1 MASFLNITSP
11 PFFSSRTS
19 LSPSPPPTLTA
30 QLTQF
35 KKGWCWKLKC
45 MPSSGP
51 SQETDSEPPETA
63 PSPSNSASLLSSSSV
78 STYNWCAGLGG
89 VGFLET
95 AYLTFL
101 KLTNSD
107 AFCPIGGGNC
117 GDVLSSDYAVV
128 FGVPLP
134 LIGMISYGLVAAL
147 GLQWSGKKFPF
158 GIEESNGRL
167 LLLGCTTS
175 MAVASGYF
183 LYILSTKFSGTSCT
197 YCLLSAF
204 LSFSL
209 FFITLKDFGLEE
221 IQKFLGLQLCIASV
235 VIFSLN
241 TSYATLQPASS
252 RYPDV
257 HASHSF
263 CMGICALTFFHLHL
277 CDSSL
282 ADINLEYFTT
292 EITTPSSP
300 FAISLARHLQSIG
313 AKMYGAFWCSHCQE
327 QKQIFG
333 KEAAELLNY
342 VECFPNGF
350 RKGTKMI
357 KACADA
363 KLEGFPTWVING
375 QVLSGD
381 QELSELA
388 KVSGFKIEE
397 SNQPT

>member
-11 PFFSSRTS
+11 PFFSSRTT
-19 LSPSPPPTLTA
+19 LSTSPTPNITA
-30 QLTQF
+30 QLSQF

-51 SQETDSEPPETA
+51 SQETESEPPETA
-63 PSPSNSASLLSSSSV
+63 PSPSNSASLMSSSSV

-147 GLQWSGKKFPF
+147 GFTVVWQ
-158 GIEESNGRL
+158 E
-167 LLLGCTTS
+167 
-175 MAVASGYF
+175 VA
-183 LYILSTKFSGTSCT
+183 LC
-197 YCLLSAF
+197 
-204 LSFSL
+204 L

-221 IQKFLGLQLCIASV
+221 IQKFLGLQLCIASL

-241 TSYATLQPASS
+241 TSYATLRPASS
-252 RYPDV
+252 
-257 HASHSF
+257 
-263 CMGICALTFFHLHL
+263 
-277 CDSSL
+277 SSL
-282 ADINLEYFTT
+282 ANIDLEYFTT

-342 VECFPNGF
+342 VECFPDGF
-350 RKGTKMI
+350 RKGSKMI

-388 KVSGFKIEE
+388 KVSEFKIEE
-397 SNQPT
+397 SNQPS

>member
-1 MASFLNITSP
+1 
-11 PFFSSRTS
+11 
-19 LSPSPPPTLTA
+19 
-30 QLTQF
+30 
-35 KKGWCWKLKC
+35 

-51 SQETDSEPPETA
+51 SQETESEPPETA
-63 PSPSNSASLLSSSSV
+63 PSPSNSLMSSSSV

-147 GLQWSGKKFPF
+147 GLQLSGKKLPF
-158 GIEESNGRL
+158 GIDESNGRL

-175 MAVASGYF
+175 MAAASGYF
-183 LYILSTKFSGTSCT
+183 LYIL
-197 YCLLSAF
+197 AN
-204 LSFSL
+204 
-209 FFITLKDFGLEE
+209 ID
-221 IQKFLGLQLCIASV
+221 
-235 VIFSLN
+235 
-241 TSYATLQPASS
+241 
-252 RYPDV
+252 
-257 HASHSF
+257 
-263 CMGICALTFFHLHL
+263 
-277 CDSSL
+277 
-282 ADINLEYFTT
+282 LEYFTT

-333 KEAAELLNY
+333 KEATELLNY
-342 VECFPNGF
+342 VECFPDGF
-350 RKGTKMI
+350 RKGSKMI

-388 KVSGFKIEE
+388 KVSEFKIEE
-397 SNQPT
+397 SNQPNIKLIRTDTTLDLSQKAEKGVFGTVYSKYSHAMKMKQFLLSKEENFVMVKYSWKFLTQMYGGEVLGWKFLVASAQARVTERLLTTSVSSANKET

>member
-19 LSPSPPPTLTA
+19 LSLSPPPTLTS

-51 SQETDSEPPETA
+51 SQESDSEQHETA

-147 GLQWSGKKFPF
+147 GLQWSGKKFPI

-209 FFITLKDFGLEE
+209 FFITLKDFDLEE

-252 RYPDV
+252 
-257 HASHSF
+257 
-263 CMGICALTFFHLHL
+263 
-277 CDSSL
+277 SL

-300 FAISLARHLQSIG
+300 FAISLARHLQSTG

-327 QKQIFG
+327 QKQMFG

-397 SNQPT
+397 SNQPS

>member
-1 MASFLNITSP
+1 MASFLNVTSP
-11 PFFSSRTS
+11 PFFSSRTT
-19 LSPSPPPTLTA
+19 LSTSPTPNITA
-30 QLTQF
+30 QLSQF

-51 SQETDSEPPETA
+51 SQETESEPPETA
-63 PSPSNSASLLSSSSV
+63 PSPSNSASLMSSSSV

-147 GLQWSGKKFPF
+147 GLQLSGKKLPF
-158 GIEESNGRL
+158 GIDESNGRL

-175 MAVASGYF
+175 MAAASGYF
-183 LYILSTKFSGTSCT
+183 LYMLSTKFSGTSCS

-221 IQKFLGLQLCIASV
+221 IQKFLGLQLCIASL

-241 TSYATLQPASS
+241 TSYATLRPASS
-252 RYPDV
+252 
-257 HASHSF
+257 
-263 CMGICALTFFHLHL
+263 
-277 CDSSL
+277 SL
-282 ADINLEYFTT
+282 ANIDLEYFTT

-342 VECFPNGF
+342 VECFPDGF
-350 RKGTKMI
+350 RKGSKMI

-388 KVSGFKIEE
+388 KVSEFKIEE
-397 SNQPT
+397 SNQPS

>member
-35 KKGWCWKLKC
+35 KVLLLSLYIHSR
-45 MPSSGP
+45 PN
-51 SQETDSEPPETA
+51 QETDSEPHETA

-183 LYILSTKFSGTSCT
+183 MYILSTKFSGTSCT

-252 RYPDV
+252 
-257 HASHSF
+257 
-263 CMGICALTFFHLHL
+263 
-277 CDSSL
+277 SL

-300 FAISLARHLQSIG
+300 FAISLARHLQSTG

-327 QKQIFG
+327 QKQMFG

-397 SNQPT
+397 SNQPS

>member
-1 MASFLNITSP
+1 
-11 PFFSSRTS
+11 
-19 LSPSPPPTLTA
+19 
-30 QLTQF
+30 
-35 KKGWCWKLKC
+35 

-241 TSYATLQPASS
+241 TSYATLQRASS
-252 RYPDV
+252 R
-257 HASHSF
+257 
-263 CMGICALTFFHLHL
+263 
-277 CDSSL
+277 
-282 ADINLEYFTT
+282 
-292 EITTPSSP
+292 
-300 FAISLARHLQSIG
+300 
-313 AKMYGAFWCSHCQE
+313 
-327 QKQIFG
+327 
-333 KEAAELLNY
+333 
-342 VECFPNGF
+342 
-350 RKGTKMI
+350 
-357 KACADA
+357 
-363 KLEGFPTWVING
+363 
-375 QVLSGD
+375 
-381 QELSELA
+381 
-388 KVSGFKIEE
+388 
-397 SNQPT
+397 